1 MGSYCVL
8 FHSHLKFLYV
18 DDDDDDNDDDDDG
31 GGGDGGSVN
40 GRYNNVGH
48 DNGLKCSILK

>member
-1 MGSYCVL
+1 MGGYCVL

-18 DDDDDDNDDDDDG
+18 DYDDDDDDDDNDDDDD
-31 GGGDGGSVN
+31 GGDGGSVN

-48 DNGLKCSILK
+48 DNG